1 MLFVIGVPL
10 FYLEV
15 TLGQSTSKGP
25 IAVWS
30 KVAPSLT
37 GIGVAMT
44 VVNVYIILY
53 YTVIIGWID
62 LYLVSSFSS
71 PLPWA
76 ECFGCVVTSNASD
89 QQACLSRLGLGTS
102 PGSMLQEFY
111 SCWNDSTKYVKLRA
125 SIDDTVSLWCVREVK
140 G

>member
-1 MLFVIGVPL
+1 MLFILGIPL

-15 TLGQSTSKGP
+15 TLGQSTNKGP

-30 KVAPSLT
+30 KIAPGLT
-37 GIGVAMT
+37 GVGIAMT
-44 VVNVYIILY
+44 VINVYIILY

-76 ECFGCVVTSNASD
+76 ECFGCTVTGNSSD
-89 QQACLSRLGLGTS
+89 QQACLSQMGMGT
-102 PGSMLQEFY
+102 GNVLTGRVLDEFY
-111 SCWNDSTKYVKLRA
+111 SCWNDSTK
-125 SIDDTVSLWCVREVK
+125 
-140 G
+140 